1 MATPILNITEMAAGE
16 ATPYATA
23 NAMGRAL
30 EAAANDFLSVD
41 LSSGNVTLTAAQYR
55 GYVLFRAA
63 NNTVARNLTLPTT
76 LIKRMVVIDNKDGTA
91 TLSVIL
97 GSTTLTLAPG
107 KKALI
112 YTDGTTNGLISL
124 FETGGSAISTESGT
138 TYDALNTDNGKYIR
152 LTNSSAK
159 TVTFRPDST
168 HLMPPNGE
176 WHFRNVGAGNAT
188 LTAGAGVT
196 LNTPSGGSLVV
207 AQDMTVTVKWVVA
220 DEYDVIGQTV

>member
-1 MATPILNITEMAAGE
+1 MATPILNITELTAGE
-16 ATPYATA
+16 ATPYATV
-23 NAMGRAL
+23 NAMGRAI
-30 EAAANDFLSVD
+30 EAAANDWLEVD
-41 LSSGNVTLTAAQYR
+41 FTSGNVALTDAQYQ

-63 NNTVARNLTLPTT
+63 NNTVARNLTLQE
-76 LIKRMVVIDNKDGTA
+76 IKRLVVIDNTDGTA
-91 TLSVIL
+91 TLSIIL

-112 YTDGTTNGLISL
+112 YTDGTTNGLVSL
-124 FETGGSAISTESGT
+124 FETGGSAITTESGT
-138 TYDALNTDNGKYIR
+138 TYDALNTHSGKYIR
-152 LTNSSAK
+152 LTNAGAK

-196 LNTPSGGSLVV
+196 LNAPSGGSLVV
-207 AQDMTVTVKWVVA
+207 AQDMTVTVKWVAA